1 MNRNTE
7 SQHEISPR
15 KDDEGQI
22 LDLRGMNLTDDE
34 AGKSFWE
41 EPAASYVSKSLQ
53 TCITFRSGPCRH
65 IAVVWAQGNCPN
77 IGESIWDPS
86 KRCGR
91 RDWPSN
97 ERKFFCPSSTS
108 IVRWQ
113 ERRRSRSPR
122 GGLNTRRISSVPWQ
136 DLTTCLMC
144 ENYAGVSFLQIS
156 PFFSEA
162 LCALGRYPYLDGEWF
177 GWRGWHWN
185 QTKKGHKSAE
195 FWGPLEYLKFFVDT
209 CWYFHL
215 VNCICRSY
223 QSPSHLLQSLT
234 LVTEC
239 HWLESFWD
247 FREIRRHKVFD
258 TQEAPTRRV
267 GSGRWY
273 LWVGQFDGSLGSQ
286 TRPLT

>member
-77 IGESIWDPS
+77 IGESIWDRS

-97 ERKFFCPSSTS
+97 ERKFFCPSSTVDRPMTGAKAFPFPTWWIEHTTNLFS
-108 IVRWQ
+108 TMA
-113 ERRRSRSPR
+113 RSF
-122 GGLNTRRISSVPWQ
+122 
-136 DLTTCLMC
+136 TTCLMC

-156 PFFSEA
+156 PFF
-162 LCALGRYPYLDGEWF
+162 F
-177 GWRGWHWN
+177 
-185 QTKKGHKSAE
+185 
-195 FWGPLEYLKFFVDT
+195 
-209 CWYFHL
+209 
-215 VNCICRSY
+215 
-223 QSPSHLLQSLT
+223 
-234 LVTEC
+234 
-239 HWLESFWD
+239 
-247 FREIRRHKVFD
+247 
-258 TQEAPTRRV
+258 
-267 GSGRWY
+267 
-273 LWVGQFDGSLGSQ
+273 
-286 TRPLT
+286 

>member
-97 ERKFFCPSSTS
+97 ERKFFCPSSTVDRPMTGAKAFPFPTWWIEHTTNLFS
-108 IVRWQ
+108 TMARSYNMFNVWKL
-113 ERRRSRSPR
+113 RRCFFPPNFTFFFLRHFVPS
-122 GGLNTRRISSVPWQ
+122 GDTR
-136 DLTTCLMC
+136 TLMV
-144 ENYAGVSFLQIS
+144 NG
-156 PFFSEA
+156 
-162 LCALGRYPYLDGEWF
+162 LDGEVDIEIKQKKAT
-177 GWRGWHWN
+177 N
-185 QTKKGHKSAE
+185 QPNFE
-195 FWGPLEYLKFFVDT
+195 DPLSTSNSLLIHVDT
-209 CWYFHL
+209 
-215 VNCICRSY
+215 S
-223 QSPSHLLQSLT
+223 T
-234 LVTEC
+234 
-239 HWLESFWD
+239 
-247 FREIRRHKVFD
+247 
-258 TQEAPTRRV
+258 
-267 GSGRWY
+267 
-273 LWVGQFDGSLGSQ
+273 
-286 TRPLT
+286 